1 MKRGKVIVVSGVTA
15 SGKTTLVRELSRLA
29 DGIVISFDD
38 YSIDA
43 LPSAPSFDYFLQYP
57 RAAINQYDIS
67 LLLKD
72 LKRAMLLYPI
82 IFVDFPFGY
91 EHQDLRQLID
101 TVIYLKTPLD
111 IAFAR
116 QIKRDYTNKSKEA
129 ILTWADTYLS
139 YARELFVLH
148 EQIIAET
155 ADYVLDGAR
164 PADQLAEQVKYY
176 QVF

>member
-1 MKRGKVIVVSGVTA
+1 M
-15 SGKTTLVRELSRLA
+15 
-29 DGIVISFDD
+29 
-38 YSIDA
+38 
-43 LPSAPSFDYFLQYP
+43 
-57 RAAINQYDIS
+57 
-67 LLLKD
+67 
-72 LKRAMLLYPI
+72 
-82 IFVDFPFGY
+82 
-91 EHQDLRQLID
+91 RQLID

-116 QIKRDYTNKSKEA
+116 QIKRDYTNESKEA